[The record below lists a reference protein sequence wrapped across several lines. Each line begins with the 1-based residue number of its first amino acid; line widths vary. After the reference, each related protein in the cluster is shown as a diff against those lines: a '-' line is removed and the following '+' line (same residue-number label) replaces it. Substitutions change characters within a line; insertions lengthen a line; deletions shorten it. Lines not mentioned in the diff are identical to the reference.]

1 MLVCSQGESGPF
13 VPWSIK
19 GHSWPSF
26 WFGIRELG
34 SIVFLVINSCE
45 FHHNRQQKNA
55 SWFSCR
61 DSLLYW
67 TNTDGWT
74 GSYCYMVGRLYCICC
89 PLGPVTLLIVQK
101 KSIHSAI
108 VCILWYPRLS
118 TYARAVSSFC
128 PQDSETGSKT
138 LFYFILSHISYFSLS
153 YLFIFQDI
161 LYMWEESEFF
171 VHFYRANMTK
181 DK

>member
-1 MLVCSQGESGPF
+1 MFPDQSKAIPGLF
-13 VPWSIK
+13 
-19 GHSWPSF
+19 F